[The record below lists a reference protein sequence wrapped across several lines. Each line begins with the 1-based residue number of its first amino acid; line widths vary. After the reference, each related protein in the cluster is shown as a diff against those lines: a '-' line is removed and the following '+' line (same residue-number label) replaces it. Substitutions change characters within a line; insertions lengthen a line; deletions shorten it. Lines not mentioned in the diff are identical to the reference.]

1 MHPTR
6 TLSTPVHVCLSYAS
20 YGQFLYVGTFR
31 KVVNIVEQGHYSRE
45 KGLPTQFTARRLID
59 PWVYSQFLSQH
70 SHWSSGDK
78 ANLLLQTSY
87 ISLVGT
93 YHEHVNSTFNTC
105 SWGPTHRSLTDTGGG
120 YNLGGVSF
128 PHHTPRPSQPM
139 VLRFPPKGPARSRV
153 NHPTKFSN

>member
-70 SHWSSGDK
+70 SH
-78 ANLLLQTSY
+78 
-87 ISLVGT
+87 
-93 YHEHVNSTFNTC
+93 
-105 SWGPTHRSLTDTGGG
+105 
-120 YNLGGVSF
+120 
-128 PHHTPRPSQPM
+128 
-139 VLRFPPKGPARSRV
+139 
-153 NHPTKFSN
+153 